1 VSSADQRRTL
11 AGRYR
16 LEEVIGR
23 GGMSTVYRATDLS
36 LDRVVAVKVALD
48 PLAEENPVYVARFK
62 REARAAAALNDPGV
76 VTVFDAGADGPTRYI
91 VMEYVDGRSLAEILR
106 DEGPLEPRRAAHI
119 AAQIADTLAA
129 AHAAGIVH
137 RDVKPGNV
145 MVTAEDRVKVLDF
158 GIARISDSVTLTQ
171 TASVLGTAPYMAPE
185 QAMGN
190 PADARSDIYS
200 LGCVLY
206 EMLTGQPPFMA
217 DVPAAVLHQHVRVAP
232 RPPITLNPAVP
243 PALDALVL
251 QMLAKDPRG
260 RPQTA
265 TEVRDRLLDSEG
277 GPPTEPTRLLPA
289 AEVVAAAAVAAEV
302 PQVATVPQA
311 ATAPPAPPAAT
322 VPPDPIAATRPL
334 PPPRRRSAPWAVL
347 AVIALLLLGA
357 AVAYALASTGGSSQ
371 STSSASH
378 SSPPATHSLTSS
390 THESNSAPTSSSS
403 TSATT
408 SSTPSTSSTTS
419 STMSSTPTTTV
430 TTTTNTPPGQAKK
443 TTTT

>member
-1 VSSADQRRTL
+1 MSSADQRRTL

-289 AEVVAAAAVAAEV
+289 G
-302 PQVATVPQA
+302 QS
-311 ATAPPAPPAAT
+311 PPAARW
-322 VPPDPIAATRPL
+322 PPEGPRPR
-334 PPPRRRSAPWAVL
+334 PRRRLRPR
-347 AVIALLLLGA
+347 
-357 AVAYALASTGGSSQ
+357 
-371 STSSASH
+371 
-378 SSPPATHSLTSS
+378 PPATAR
-390 THESNSAPTSSSS
+390 SAR
-403 TSATT
+403 
-408 SSTPSTSSTTS
+408 
-419 STMSSTPTTTV
+419 
-430 TTTTNTPPGQAKK
+430 
-443 TTTT
+443 